1 MYLNCQKDLKNG
13 LGSDAMAG
21 YMIKSLSSELKRN
34 YPVFKQSIE
43 AIYLYYSL
51 HENMLSILSGYRDY
65 DISHSIMKALLEIFH
80 IEYAKMP
87 SKHKVLA
94 NNVNIIYNESL
105 LVSENLIKQ
114 LKDTFPSSDF
124 KDLKYIPYLSLA
136 DKLNCYKLIINKVMK
151 TPSKPSILNYAQG
164 SDYQFTFAKTGKL
177 ISLFFHF
184 IILYEKIFCNNNNI
198 NSKPVNNKDVFITEF
213 FMFLSHFTFAY
224 TTDFTSQEDDSRAK
238 HFIANNLAQAEK
250 HLEKGILNIAKVVS
264 SSIVASNSMDNDL
277 VIQLA
282 AIRQKEYFSLSQN
295 LESRVTSYIL
305 WLSYVEILSGSTEI
319 VELLNKIQS
328 MLASK

>member
-1 MYLNCQKDLKNG
+1 MLNYN
-13 LGSDAMAG
+13 
-21 YMIKSLSSELKRN
+21 IKGLSSELKRN

-43 AIYLYYSL
+43 AVYLYYSL

-65 DISHSIMKALLEIFH
+65 DISHSMMKALLEIFD
-80 IEYAKMP
+80 IEYEKQP
-87 SKHKVLA
+87 SKHKALA
-94 NNVNIIYNESL
+94 NCVNTIFNESL
-105 LVSENLIKQ
+105 IVSENLIKQ

-124 KDLKYIPYLSLA
+124 KDLKYIPHLSLA

-151 TPSKPSILNYAQG
+151 TPSKPSIINYNHG
-164 SDYQFTFAKTGKL
+164 SNYKFDFARMGKI
-177 ISLFFHF
+177 ISLFYNF
-184 IILYEKIFCNNNNI
+184 IILYEKIFTEKNNI

-224 TTDFTSQEDDSRAK
+224 MTDYTSESDDERAK
-238 HFIANNLAQAEK
+238 NFILNNLEKAEK
-250 HLEKGILNIAKVVS
+250 HLEKGILSIAKILS
-264 SSIVASNSMDNDL
+264 SSIVASNNMDNDL

-282 AIRQKEYFSLSQN
+282 AIRQKEYFSLAQN
-295 LESRVTSYIL
+295 IEARVTSYIL
-305 WLSYVEILSGSTEI
+305 WLSYVEIINGNMEI

>member
-1 MYLNCQKDLKNG
+1 MTNYN
-13 LGSDAMAG
+13 
-21 YMIKSLSSELKRN
+21 IKGLSSELKRN

-43 AIYLYYSL
+43 AVYLYYSL

-65 DISHSIMKALLEIFH
+65 DISHGVMKALLEIFD
-80 IEYAKMP
+80 IEYEKQP
-87 SKHKVLA
+87 SKHKALA
-94 NNVNIIYNESL
+94 NCVNIIFNESL
-105 LVSENLIKQ
+105 IVSENLIKQ

-124 KDLKYIPYLSLA
+124 KDLKYIPHLSLA

-151 TPSKPSILNYAQG
+151 TPSKPSIINYNHG
-164 SDYQFTFAKTGKL
+164 SNYKFDFARMGKI
-177 ISLFFHF
+177 ISLFYNF
-184 IILYEKIFCNNNNI
+184 IILYEKIFTEKNNI

-224 TTDFTSQEDDSRAK
+224 MTDYTSESDDERAK
-238 HFIANNLAQAEK
+238 NFILNNLEKAEK
-250 HLEKGILNIAKVVS
+250 HLEKGISSIAKILS
-264 SSIVASNSMDNDL
+264 SSIVASNNMDNDL

-282 AIRQKEYFSLSQN
+282 AIRQKEYFSLAQN
-295 LESRVTSYIL
+295 IEARVTSYIL
-305 WLSYVEILSGSTEI
+305 WLSYVEIINGSTEI

>member
-1 MYLNCQKDLKNG
+1 MTNYN
-13 LGSDAMAG
+13 
-21 YMIKSLSSELKRN
+21 IKGLSSELKRN

-43 AIYLYYSL
+43 AVYLYYSL

-65 DISHSIMKALLEIFH
+65 DISHSMMKALLEIFD
-80 IEYAKMP
+80 IEYEKQP
-87 SKHKVLA
+87 SKHKALA
-94 NNVNIIYNESL
+94 NCVNIIFNESL
-105 LVSENLIKQ
+105 IVSENLIKQ

-124 KDLKYIPYLSLA
+124 KDLKYIPHLSLA

-151 TPSKPSILNYAQG
+151 TPSKPSIVNY
-164 SDYQFTFAKTGKL
+164 SESSNYKFNFARMGKI
-177 ISLFFHF
+177 ISLFYNF
-184 IILYEKIFCNNNNI
+184 IILYEKIFMEANNI

-224 TTDFTSQEDDSRAK
+224 MTDYTSESDDERAK
-238 HFIANNLAQAEK
+238 NFILNNLEKAEK
-250 HLEKGILNIAKVVS
+250 HLEKGISSIAKILS
-264 SSIVASNSMDNDL
+264 SSIVASNNMDNDL

-282 AIRQKEYFSLSQN
+282 AIRQKEYFSLAQN
-295 LESRVTSYIL
+295 IEARVTSYIL
-305 WLSYVEILSGSTEI
+305 WLSYVEIINGSTEI

>member
-1 MYLNCQKDLKNG
+1 MLNYN
-13 LGSDAMAG
+13 
-21 YMIKSLSSELKRN
+21 IKGLSSELKRN

-43 AIYLYYSL
+43 AVYLYYSL

-65 DISHSIMKALLEIFH
+65 DISHSMMKALLEIFD
-80 IEYAKMP
+80 IEYEKQP
-87 SKHKVLA
+87 SKHKALA
-94 NNVNIIYNESL
+94 NCVNIIFNESL
-105 LVSENLIKQ
+105 IVSENLIKQ

-124 KDLKYIPYLSLA
+124 KDLKYIPHLSLA

-151 TPSKPSILNYAQG
+151 TPSKPSIVNY
-164 SDYQFTFAKTGKL
+164 SESSNYKFNFARMGKI
-177 ISLFFHF
+177 ISLFYNF
-184 IILYEKIFCNNNNI
+184 IILYEKIFMEANNI

-224 TTDFTSQEDDSRAK
+224 MTDYTSESDDERAK
-238 HFIANNLAQAEK
+238 NFILNNLEKAEK
-250 HLEKGILNIAKVVS
+250 HLEKGISSIAKILS
-264 SSIVASNSMDNDL
+264 SSIVASNNMDNDL

-282 AIRQKEYFSLSQN
+282 AIRQKEYFSLAQN
-295 LESRVTSYIL
+295 IEARVTSYIL
-305 WLSYVEILSGSTEI
+305 WLSYVEIINGSTEI

>member
-1 MYLNCQKDLKNG
+1 MTNYN
-13 LGSDAMAG
+13 
-21 YMIKSLSSELKRN
+21 IKGLSSELKRN

-43 AIYLYYSL
+43 AVYLYYSL

-65 DISHSIMKALLEIFH
+65 DISHSMMKALLEIFD
-80 IEYAKMP
+80 IEYEKQP
-87 SKHKVLA
+87 SKHKALA
-94 NNVNIIYNESL
+94 NCVNIIFNESL
-105 LVSENLIKQ
+105 IVSENLIKQ

-124 KDLKYIPYLSLA
+124 KDLKYIPHLSLA

-151 TPSKPSILNYAQG
+151 TPSKPSIINYNHG
-164 SDYQFTFAKTGKL
+164 SNYKFDFARMGKI
-177 ISLFFHF
+177 ISLFYNF
-184 IILYEKIFCNNNNI
+184 IILYEKIFTEKNNI

-224 TTDFTSQEDDSRAK
+224 MTDYTSESDDERAK
-238 HFIANNLAQAEK
+238 NFILNNLEKAEK
-250 HLEKGILNIAKVVS
+250 HLEKGISSIAKILS
-264 SSIVASNSMDNDL
+264 SSIVASNNMDNDL

-282 AIRQKEYFSLSQN
+282 AIRQKEYFSLAQN
-295 LESRVTSYIL
+295 IEARVTSYIL
-305 WLSYVEILSGSTEI
+305 WLSYVEIINGNMEI

>member
-1 MYLNCQKDLKNG
+1 MLNYN
-13 LGSDAMAG
+13 
-21 YMIKSLSSELKRN
+21 IKGLSSELKRN

-43 AIYLYYSL
+43 AVYLYYSL

-65 DISHSIMKALLEIFH
+65 DISHSMMKALLEIFD
-80 IEYAKMP
+80 IEYEKQP
-87 SKHKVLA
+87 SKHKALA
-94 NNVNIIYNESL
+94 NCVNIIFNESL
-105 LVSENLIKQ
+105 IVSENLIKQ

-124 KDLKYIPYLSLA
+124 KDLKYIPHLSLA

-151 TPSKPSILNYAQG
+151 TPSKPSIVNY
-164 SDYQFTFAKTGKL
+164 SESSNYKFDFARTGKI
-177 ISLFFHF
+177 ISLFYNF
-184 IILYEKIFCNNNNI
+184 IILYEKIFTEKNNI

-224 TTDFTSQEDDSRAK
+224 MTDYTSESDDERAE
-238 HFIANNLAQAEK
+238 HFILNNLEKAEK
-250 HLEKGILNIAKVVS
+250 HLEKGISSIAKILS
-264 SSIVASNSMDNDL
+264 SSIVASNNMDNDL

-282 AIRQKEYFSLSQN
+282 AIRQKEYFSLAQN
-295 LESRVTSYIL
+295 IEARVTSYIL
-305 WLSYVEILSGSTEI
+305 WLSYVEIINGNMEI

>member
-1 MYLNCQKDLKNG
+1 MTNYN
-13 LGSDAMAG
+13 
-21 YMIKSLSSELKRN
+21 IKGLSSELKRN

-43 AIYLYYSL
+43 AVYLYYSL

-65 DISHSIMKALLEIFH
+65 DISHSMMKALLEIFD
-80 IEYAKMP
+80 IEYEKQP
-87 SKHKVLA
+87 SKHKALA
-94 NNVNIIYNESL
+94 NCVNIIFNESL
-105 LVSENLIKQ
+105 IVSENLIKQ

-124 KDLKYIPYLSLA
+124 KDLKYIPHLSLA

-151 TPSKPSILNYAQG
+151 TPSKPSIINYNHG
-164 SDYQFTFAKTGKL
+164 SNYKFDFARMGKI
-177 ISLFFHF
+177 ISLFYNF
-184 IILYEKIFCNNNNI
+184 IILYEKIFTEKNNI

-224 TTDFTSQEDDSRAK
+224 MTDYTSESDDERAK
-238 HFIANNLAQAEK
+238 NFILNNLEKAEK
-250 HLEKGILNIAKVVS
+250 HLEKGILSIAKILS
-264 SSIVASNSMDNDL
+264 SSIVASNNMDNDL

-282 AIRQKEYFSLSQN
+282 AIRQKEYFSLAQN
-295 LESRVTSYIL
+295 IEARVTSYIL
-305 WLSYVEILSGSTEI
+305 WLSYVEIINGSTEI

>member
-1 MYLNCQKDLKNG
+1 MTNYN
-13 LGSDAMAG
+13 
-21 YMIKSLSSELKRN
+21 IKGLSSELKRN

-43 AIYLYYSL
+43 AVYLYYSL

-65 DISHSIMKALLEIFH
+65 DISHGVMKALLEIFD
-80 IEYAKMP
+80 IEYEKQP
-87 SKHKVLA
+87 SKHKALA
-94 NNVNIIYNESL
+94 NCVNIIFNESL
-105 LVSENLIKQ
+105 IVSENLIKQ

-124 KDLKYIPYLSLA
+124 KDLKYIPHLSLA

-151 TPSKPSILNYAQG
+151 TPSKPSIVNY
-164 SDYQFTFAKTGKL
+164 SESSNYKFNFARMGKI
-177 ISLFFHF
+177 ISLFYNF
-184 IILYEKIFCNNNNI
+184 IILYEKIFTEKNNI

-224 TTDFTSQEDDSRAK
+224 MTDYTSESDDERAK
-238 HFIANNLAQAEK
+238 NFILNNLEKAEK
-250 HLEKGILNIAKVVS
+250 HLEKGISSIAKILS
-264 SSIVASNSMDNDL
+264 SSIVASNNMDNDL

-282 AIRQKEYFSLSQN
+282 AIRQKEYFSLAQN
-295 LESRVTSYIL
+295 IEARVTSYIL
-305 WLSYVEILSGSTEI
+305 WLSYVEIINGSTEI

>member
-1 MYLNCQKDLKNG
+1 MTNYN
-13 LGSDAMAG
+13 
-21 YMIKSLSSELKRN
+21 IKGLSSELKRN

-43 AIYLYYSL
+43 AVYLYYSL

-65 DISHSIMKALLEIFH
+65 DISHSMMKALLEIFD
-80 IEYAKMP
+80 IEYEKQP
-87 SKHKVLA
+87 SKHKALA
-94 NNVNIIYNESL
+94 NCVNIIFNESL
-105 LVSENLIKQ
+105 IVSENLIKQ

-124 KDLKYIPYLSLA
+124 KDLKYIPHLSLA

-151 TPSKPSILNYAQG
+151 TPSKPSILNY
-164 SDYQFTFAKTGKL
+164 SESSNYKFNFARMGKI
-177 ISLFFHF
+177 ISLFYNF
-184 IILYEKIFCNNNNI
+184 IILYEKIFTEKNNI

-224 TTDFTSQEDDSRAK
+224 MTDYTSESDDERAK
-238 HFIANNLAQAEK
+238 NFILNNLEKAEK
-250 HLEKGILNIAKVVS
+250 HLEKGISSIAKILS
-264 SSIVASNSMDNDL
+264 SSIVASNNMDNDL

-282 AIRQKEYFSLSQN
+282 AIRQKEYFSLAQN
-295 LESRVTSYIL
+295 IEARVTSYIL
-305 WLSYVEILSGSTEI
+305 WLSYVEIINGSTEI

>member
-1 MYLNCQKDLKNG
+1 MLNYN
-13 LGSDAMAG
+13 
-21 YMIKSLSSELKRN
+21 IKGLSSELKRN

-43 AIYLYYSL
+43 AVYLYYSL

-65 DISHSIMKALLEIFH
+65 DISHSMMKALLEIFD
-80 IEYAKMP
+80 IEYEKQP
-87 SKHKVLA
+87 SKHKALA
-94 NNVNIIYNESL
+94 NCVNIIFNESL
-105 LVSENLIKQ
+105 IVSENLIKQ

-124 KDLKYIPYLSLA
+124 KDLKYIPHLSLA

-151 TPSKPSILNYAQG
+151 TPSKPSIINYNHG
-164 SDYQFTFAKTGKL
+164 SNYKFNFARMGKI
-177 ISLFFHF
+177 ISLFYNF
-184 IILYEKIFCNNNNI
+184 IILYEKIFTEKNNI

-224 TTDFTSQEDDSRAK
+224 MTDYTSESDDERAK
-238 HFIANNLAQAEK
+238 NFILNNLEKAEK
-250 HLEKGILNIAKVVS
+250 HLEKGILSIAKILS
-264 SSIVASNSMDNDL
+264 SSIVASNNMDNDL

-282 AIRQKEYFSLSQN
+282 AIRQKEYFSLAQN
-295 LESRVTSYIL
+295 IEARVTSYIL
-305 WLSYVEILSGSTEI
+305 WLSYVEIINGNMEI

>member
-1 MYLNCQKDLKNG
+1 MPNYN
-13 LGSDAMAG
+13 
-21 YMIKSLSSELKRN
+21 IKGLSSELKRN

-43 AIYLYYSL
+43 AVYLYYSL

-65 DISHSIMKALLEIFH
+65 DISHSMMKALLEIFD
-80 IEYAKMP
+80 IEYEKQP
-87 SKHKVLA
+87 SKHKALA
-94 NNVNIIYNESL
+94 NCVNIIFNESL
-105 LVSENLIKQ
+105 IVSENLIKQ

-124 KDLKYIPYLSLA
+124 KDLKYIPHLSLA

-151 TPSKPSILNYAQG
+151 TPSKPSIINYNHG
-164 SDYQFTFAKTGKL
+164 SNYKFDFARMGKI
-177 ISLFFHF
+177 ISLFYNF
-184 IILYEKIFCNNNNI
+184 IILYEKIFMEANNI

-224 TTDFTSQEDDSRAK
+224 MTDYTSESDDERAK
-238 HFIANNLAQAEK
+238 NFILNNLEKAEK
-250 HLEKGILNIAKVVS
+250 HLEKGILSIAKILS
-264 SSIVASNSMDNDL
+264 SSIVASNNMDNDL

-282 AIRQKEYFSLSQN
+282 AIRQKEYFSLAQN
-295 LESRVTSYIL
+295 IEARVTSYIL
-305 WLSYVEILSGSTEI
+305 WLSYVEIINGSTEI

>member
-1 MYLNCQKDLKNG
+1 MTDY
-13 LGSDAMAG
+13 S
-21 YMIKSLSSELKRN
+21 IKSLSSELKRN

-43 AIYLYYSL
+43 AVYLYYSL

-65 DISHSIMKALLEIFH
+65 DISHSMMKSLLEIFN
-80 IEYAKMP
+80 IEYEKV
-87 SKHKVLA
+87 SSNNKVLA
-94 NNVNIIYNESL
+94 NCVNIILNESL
-105 LVSENLIKQ
+105 IISENLIKQ

-124 KDLKYIPYLSLA
+124 KDLKYIPHLSIT

-151 TPSKPSILNYAQG
+151 TPSKPSIVNYSQG
-164 SDYQFTFAKTGKL
+164 SNYKFNFTRMGKI
-177 ISLFFHF
+177 ISLFYNF
-184 IILYEKIFCNNNNI
+184 IILYEEIFIDNNSI
-198 NSKPVNNKDVFITEF
+198 NTKPVNNKDVFITEF

-224 TTDFTSQEDDSRAK
+224 MTDYTSEQQDERAR
-238 HFIANNLAQAEK
+238 HFIANNLEKAEK
-250 HLEKGILNIAKVVS
+250 HLEKGIFSIAKIVS

-277 VIQLA
+277 VMQLA

-305 WLSYVEILSGSTEI
+305 WLSYVEIINGNGEV

>member
-1 MYLNCQKDLKNG
+1 MLNYN
-13 LGSDAMAG
+13 
-21 YMIKSLSSELKRN
+21 IKGLSSELKRN

-43 AIYLYYSL
+43 AVYLYYSL

-65 DISHSIMKALLEIFH
+65 DISHSMMKALLEIFD
-80 IEYAKMP
+80 IEYEKQP
-87 SKHKVLA
+87 SKHKALA
-94 NNVNIIYNESL
+94 NCVNIIFNESL
-105 LVSENLIKQ
+105 IVSENLIKQ

-124 KDLKYIPYLSLA
+124 KDLKYIPHLSLA

-151 TPSKPSILNYAQG
+151 TPSKPSIINYNHG
-164 SDYQFTFAKTGKL
+164 SNYKFDFARMGKI
-177 ISLFFHF
+177 ISLFYNF
-184 IILYEKIFCNNNNI
+184 IILYEKIFMEANNI

-224 TTDFTSQEDDSRAK
+224 MTDYTSESDDERAK
-238 HFIANNLAQAEK
+238 NFILNNLEKAEK
-250 HLEKGILNIAKVVS
+250 HLEKGILSIAKILS
-264 SSIVASNSMDNDL
+264 SSIVASNNMDNDL

-282 AIRQKEYFSLSQN
+282 AIRQKEYFSLAQN
-295 LESRVTSYIL
+295 IEARVTSYIL
-305 WLSYVEILSGSTEI
+305 WLSYVEIINGNMEI

>member
-1 MYLNCQKDLKNG
+1 MTNYN
-13 LGSDAMAG
+13 
-21 YMIKSLSSELKRN
+21 IKGLSSELKRN

-43 AIYLYYSL
+43 AVYLYYSL

-65 DISHSIMKALLEIFH
+65 DISHSMMKALLEIFD
-80 IEYAKMP
+80 IEYEKQP
-87 SKHKVLA
+87 SKHKALA
-94 NNVNIIYNESL
+94 NCVNIIFNESL
-105 LVSENLIKQ
+105 IVSENLIKQ

-124 KDLKYIPYLSLA
+124 KDLKYIPHLSLA

-151 TPSKPSILNYAQG
+151 TPSKPSIVNY
-164 SDYQFTFAKTGKL
+164 SESSNYKFNFARMGKI
-177 ISLFFHF
+177 ISLFYNF
-184 IILYEKIFCNNNNI
+184 IILYEKIFTEKNNI

-224 TTDFTSQEDDSRAK
+224 MTDYTSESDDERAK
-238 HFIANNLAQAEK
+238 NFILNNLEKAEK
-250 HLEKGILNIAKVVS
+250 HLEKGISSIAKILS
-264 SSIVASNSMDNDL
+264 SSIVASNNMDNDL

-282 AIRQKEYFSLSQN
+282 AIRQKEYFSLAQN
-295 LESRVTSYIL
+295 IEARVTSYIL
-305 WLSYVEILSGSTEI
+305 WLSYVEIINGSTEI